1 MFKTYKMKKL
11 IIFMFSIV
19 LLGSCS
25 NNNDKSTQDKSTLES
40 NEVASKENTD
50 SKSVW
55 KIVDVVDEFGDK
67 IEGESS
73 IIGQFEGTM
82 SNSATTDS
90 KLTIKMQV
98 QDSSI
103 FTTFYEYGKQQSQLE
118 EYKYLPLRVKIENG
132 EVLEVKQLLFRNM
145 MVDSDGELLA
155 LILSQETPIKMIAD
169 FSTITK
175 YESNVF
181 SFEIDPKGLKEL
193 LNN

>member
-1 MFKTYKMKKL
+1 MKKL
-11 IIFMFSIV
+11 LVFVFSIV
-19 LLGSCS
+19 LLGSCG